1 MIHTYIFTQ
10 TNSAPCDR
18 VLEFLANNK
27 RDIEVVPL
35 KDADGERT
43 ELAEDLCVEL
53 TPTMVSYDDELE
65 ETVDYSR
72 FVGGNSIL
80 KQLA

>member
-1 MIHTYIFTQ
+1 MIHTYLFTQ

-18 VLEFLANNK
+18 VLEFLANNE
-27 RDIEVVPL
+27 RDVEVLPL
-35 KDADGERT
+35 RDADGELN
-43 ELAEDLCVEL
+43 ELASDFGVEL
-53 TPTMVSYDDELE
+53 TPTMFSYDDELE
-65 ETVDYSR
+65 EMVDYSR